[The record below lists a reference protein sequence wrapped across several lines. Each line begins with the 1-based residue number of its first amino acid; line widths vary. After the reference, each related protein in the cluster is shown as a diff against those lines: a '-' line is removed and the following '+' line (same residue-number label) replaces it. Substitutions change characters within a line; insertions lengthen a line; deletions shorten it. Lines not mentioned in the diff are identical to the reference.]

1 MGNCLSSATPY
12 QEHVLASHADN
23 EPSHEQLAGETHF
36 SVDEVYA
43 LEELF
48 KGLSNSIHRDGV
60 IHKDEFAFALFKSQ
74 NHSNIF
80 ADKVFELFDTK
91 KNDVIGF
98 DEFVRALSVFHPNAP
113 APEKADFAFRI
124 YDLDNTGHIER
135 GEVQRFLAA
144 LLKDNPAI
152 DLDNAHLNVL
162 IDQTFKEAD
171 LAGDGHI
178 SPEEWQILV
187 KKHPNMINYMTL
199 PVLKELTKKYPSFVF
214 NENRK

>member
-1 MGNCLSSATPY
+1 MGNCFSPATDHQATATDSSSST
-12 QEHVLASHADN
+12 V
-23 EPSHEQLAGETHF
+23 PSHEQLAAQTHF

-48 KGLSNSIHRDGV
+48 ESLSNSIHRDGV
-60 IHKDEFAFALFKSQ
+60 IHKDEFAYALFKAQ

-80 ADKVFELFDTK
+80 AEKVFELFDTK

-98 DEFVRALSVFHPNAP
+98 DEFVGALSVFHPKAP
-113 APEKADFAFRI
+113 LQEKANFAFRI

-135 GEVQRFLAA
+135 GEIQRFLVA

-152 DLDNAHLNVL
+152 DLDDAHLNAL
-162 IDQTFKEAD
+162 IDRTFKEAD

-187 KKHPNMINYMTL
+187 HKHPNMINYMTL

>member
-1 MGNCLSSATPY
+1 MGNCLSQT
-12 QEHVLASHADN
+12 EHKVLIDERPGDSI
-23 EPSHEQLAGETHF
+23 PSHEQLAAQTHF

-48 KGLSNSIHRDGV
+48 KDLSNSIHRDGV
-60 IHKDEFAFALFKSQ
+60 IHKDEFAYALFKAQ

-80 ADKVFELFDTK
+80 AEKVFELFDTK

-98 DEFVRALSVFHPNAP
+98 DEFVAALSVFHPKAP
-113 APEKADFAFRI
+113 VQEKAAFAFRI

-135 GEVQRFLAA
+135 GEIQRFLVA

-152 DLDNAHLNVL
+152 DLDDAHLNAL
-162 IDQTFKEAD
+162 IDNTFKEAD

-187 KKHPNMINYMTL
+187 QKHPNVISYMTL